1 MNPKKDALEISSAQ
15 IHTDLT
21 EIKERIAAL
30 ETVASLAN
38 RPAVEAYAR
47 TVLTSAAVRAIVAA
61 CETPKTREELRA
73 ELGYTNT
80 QALDYHLSQIR
91 QHDIL
96 QPGTNDDGIL
106 TFRWSNLF
114 ARLPKATLNTL
125 LGTAKPNKVA
135 KKVPKAS
142 DHV

>member
-1 MNPKKDALEISSAQ
+1 MNPKKDALEISSTQ
-15 IHTDLT
+15 IHTDLK

-47 TVLTSAAVRAIVAA
+47 TVLTSSAVNAIVAA
-61 CETPKTREELRA
+61 CETPKTKEELRA
-73 ELGYTNT
+73 ELGYANIP
-80 QALDYHLSQIR
+80 ALDYHLSQIR

-96 QPGTNDDGIL
+96 QPETNDDGIL

-114 ARLPKATLNTL
+114 ARLPKGTLNAL
-125 LGTAKPNKVA
+125 LGIAKP
-135 KKVPKAS
+135 KKVVKKAAKVS
-142 DHV
+142 HHA

>member
-1 MNPKKDALEISSAQ
+1 MNLKKDSLEISSTQ
-15 IHTDLT
+15 IHTDLR

-30 ETVASLAN
+30 ETISSLAH

-47 TVLTSAAVRAIVAA
+47 TALTSLAVRAIVAA
-61 CETPKTREELRA
+61 CETPKTKEELRT
-73 ELGYTNT
+73 ELGYANIP
-80 QALDYHLSQIR
+80 ALDYHLNQIR

-96 QPGTNDDGIL
+96 QPETNDDGIL

-125 LGTAKPNKVA
+125 LGTANKAA
-135 KKVPKAS
+135 KKTAKGS
-142 DHV
+142 HHV